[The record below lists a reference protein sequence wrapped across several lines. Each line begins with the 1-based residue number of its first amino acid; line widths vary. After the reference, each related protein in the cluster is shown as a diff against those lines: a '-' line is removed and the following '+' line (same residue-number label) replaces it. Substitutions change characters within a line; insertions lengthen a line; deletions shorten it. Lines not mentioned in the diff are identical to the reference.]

1 MIEFTDDQKKA
12 IAAAQEKFTDLK
24 DKVDS
29 LSDDQLNLLFGE
41 ARSMNGWQDKDV
53 SDDTLNQLYSLT
65 KMGPTSTNCCPARF
79 IFIKSDEQKELIKE
93 ALLPNKQVLGGGRA
107 WHGAGGWR
115 DLEIDD
121 DKRQTTDRQ
130 RKKWRPS

>member
-53 SDDTLNQLYSLT
+53 SDDILNQLYSL
-65 KMGPTSTNCCPARF
+65 
-79 IFIKSDEQKELIKE
+79 
-93 ALLPNKQVLGGGRA
+93 VL
-107 WHGAGGWR
+107 
-115 DLEIDD
+115 
-121 DKRQTTDRQ
+121 
-130 RKKWRPS
+130 

>member
-53 SDDTLNQLYSLT
+53 SDDVLNQLLSL
-65 KMGPTSTNCCPARF
+65 
-79 IFIKSDEQKELIKE
+79 IHI
-93 ALLPNKQVLGGGRA
+93 
-107 WHGAGGWR
+107 
-115 DLEIDD
+115 
-121 DKRQTTDRQ
+121 
-130 RKKWRPS
+130 